1 MAEPLKN
8 YYGPDVPARIARMI
22 KDVDSAFDEDAF
34 LADALDGYQAL
45 ELTPRARQIAQALGR
60 HLPQDYEQAIEILIA
75 SLGPKLQVAELTGM
89 DVFVYLPHVFFV
101 AKFGVDHFE
110 ASMRAQY
117 ELTQRFSAEY
127 SIRVFLERYPQQT
140 LGRLR
145 EWAFDS
151 NVHVRR
157 LVSEGTRPR
166 LPWAPRLPAFQ
177 DDPRPVLELLDL
189 LKDDVEL
196 YVRRSV
202 ANNLNDIGKDNPTAL
217 FETCRRWMRDASPQR
232 SWLVRH
238 ALRSA
243 VKRGEPEA
251 LEILGFLP
259 ATCIHVREVHIAP
272 AVASIGDSVTFTL
285 DLSNDGSAMQQLL
298 IELRV
303 HFVKANGRPSPKFF
317 ALKELE
323 LRRHGS
329 VQLTKTISL
338 AQHTTRTHYPG
349 QHRVEV
355 LVNGRPSATGVF
367 DIVAESRIPTS

>member
-8 YYGPDVPARIARMI
+8 HYGPDVPVRIARMI
-22 KDVDSAFDEDAF
+22 KEVDSAFDEDAF
-34 LADALDGYQAL
+34 LADSLENYQAL
-45 ELTPRARQIAQALGR
+45 ELTPRALQIAQALGR
-60 HLPQDYEQAIEILIA
+60 HLPQDYERAIEILIA
-75 SLGPKLQVAELTGM
+75 SLGPKLEAAELKGM
-89 DVFVYLPHVFFV
+89 DVFSYLPHVFFV

-117 ELTQRFSAEY
+117 ELTQRFTAEY
-127 SIRVFLERYPQQT
+127 SIRVFLERYPQRT

-166 LPWAPRLPAFQ
+166 LPWAPRLRGFQ
-177 DDPRPVLELLDL
+177 EDPRPVLELLDL
-189 LKDDVEL
+189 LKDDHEL
-196 YVRRSV
+196 LVRRSV
-202 ANNLNDIGKDNPTAL
+202 ANNLNDIGKDSPAAL
-217 FETCRRWMRDASPQR
+217 IETCRRWMRDASPER

-259 ATCIHVREVHIAP
+259 AAGVEVRDIHIAP
-272 AVASIGDSVTFTL
+272 AVASIGDSVTFTV
-285 DLSNDGSAMQQLL
+285 DVSNKGSATKQLL
-298 IELRV
+298 IGLRV
-303 HFVKANGRPSPKFF
+303 HFIKANGRSSPKVF
-317 ALKELE
+317 ALNELE
-323 LRRHGS
+323 LQPHGS
-329 VQLTKTISL
+329 VRLNKTISL

-355 LVNGRPSATGVF
+355 LVNGRANGTGVF
-367 DIVAESRIPTS
+367 DIVAESPVPIS

>member
-8 YYGPDVPARIARMI
+8 YYGPEVPARIAKMI
-22 KDVDSAFDEDAF
+22 KEVDSAFDEDAF
-34 LADALDGYQAL
+34 LADALDGYQGL
-45 ELTPRARQIAQALGR
+45 ELTPRAWQIAHALGH
-60 HLPQDYEQAIEILIA
+60 HLPQDYEQAIEILLA
-75 SLGPKLQVAELTGM
+75 SLGPKLEAAELTGM
-89 DVFVYLPHVFFV
+89 DVFIYLPHVFFV

-127 SIRVFLERYPQQT
+127 SIRVFLERFPQRT
-140 LGRLR
+140 LDRLR

-166 LPWAPRLPAFQ
+166 LPWAPRLRAFQ
-177 DDPRPVLELLDL
+177 DDPRPVLDLLDI
-189 LKDDVEL
+189 LKDDPEL
-196 YVRRSV
+196 FVRRSV
-202 ANNLNDIGKDNPTAL
+202 ANNLNDIGKDNPAAL
-217 FETCRRWMRDASPQR
+217 IETCRRWMRDASPQR

-243 VKRGEPEA
+243 VRRGEPEA

-259 ATCIHVREVHIAP
+259 ATGVQVREIHIAP
-272 AVASIGDSVTFTL
+272 AVASIGDSVTFTVE
-285 DLSNDGSAMQQLL
+285 LSNDGSAAHQLL

-303 HFVKANGRPSPKFF
+303 HFVKANGRPSPKVF

-323 LRRHGS
+323 LRPHGA

-355 LVNGRPSATGVF
+355 LVNGRPSRTGVF

>member
-8 YYGPDVPARIARMI
+8 YYGPDVPVRIARMI
-22 KDVDSAFDEDAF
+22 KEVDSGFDEDAF

-60 HLPQDYEQAIEILIA
+60 HLPQDYERAIEILIA

-101 AKFGVDHFE
+101 AEFGVDHFE

-127 SIRVFLERYPQQT
+127 SIRVFLERYLQQT

-166 LPWAPRLPAFQ
+166 LPWAPRLRAFQ
-177 DDPRPVLELLDL
+177 DDPRPVLELLEL
-189 LKDDVEL
+189 LKDDPEL
-196 YVRRSV
+196 FVCRSV
-202 ANNLNDIGKDNPTAL
+202 ANNLNDIGKDNPAAL
-217 FETCRRWMRDASPQR
+217 IETCRRWMRDASPQR

-259 ATCIHVREVHIAP
+259 ATGVQVRDVHIAP
-272 AVASIGDSVTFTL
+272 AVASIGDSITFTVE
-285 DLSNDGSAMQQLL
+285 LSNEGSATQRLL

-303 HFVKANGRPSPKFF
+303 HFVKANARPSPKVF

-323 LRRHGS
+323 LRPNGS
-329 VQLTKTISL
+329 VQLTKKISL

-355 LVNGRPSATGVF
+355 LVNGRPSATSVF

>member
-22 KDVDSAFDEDAF
+22 TEVDSSFDQNAF
-34 LADALDGYQAL
+34 LTDALDGYQTL
-45 ELTPRARQIAQALGR
+45 ELTPRAWQIAHALGR
-60 HLPQDYEQAIEILIA
+60 HLPQDYERAIEILIA
-75 SLGPKLQVAELTGM
+75 SLGPKLEAAELTGM
-89 DVFVYLPHVFFV
+89 DVFIYLPHVFFV

-117 ELTQRFSAEY
+117 ELTQRFTAEY
-127 SIRVFLERYPQQT
+127 SIRVFLERYPRQT
-140 LGRLR
+140 LARLR
-145 EWAFDS
+145 EWAFDA

-166 LPWAPRLPAFQ
+166 LPWAPRLRAFQ
-177 DDPRPVLELLDL
+177 SDPRPVLELLDL
-189 LKDDVEL
+189 LKDDPEL
-196 YVRRSV
+196 LVRRSV
-202 ANNLNDIGKDNPTAL
+202 ANNLNDIGKDNPAAL
-217 FETCRRWMRDASPQR
+217 IETCRRWMEDATPDR

-243 VKRGEPEA
+243 VKRGDPEA

-259 ATCIHVREVHIAP
+259 ATGVQVRDIRIAP
-272 AVASIGDSVTFTL
+272 AVASIGDSVAFTV
-285 DLSNDGSAMQQLL
+285 DLSNEGSTTMQLL

-303 HFVKANGRPSPKFF
+303 HFVKANGRSSPKVF

-323 LRRHGS
+323 LQPHGS
-329 VQLTKTISL
+329 VRLTKAISL

-349 QHRVEV
+349 EHRVEV
-355 LVNGRPSATGVF
+355 LVNGRASGMGVF
-367 DIVAESRIPTS
+367 DIVAESRATSS

>member
-22 KDVDSAFDEDAF
+22 TEVDSSFDLNAF
-34 LADALDGYQAL
+34 LTDALDGYQTL
-45 ELTPRARQIAQALGR
+45 ELTPRAWQIAHALGR

-75 SLGPKLQVAELTGM
+75 SLGPKLEAAELTGM
-89 DVFVYLPHVFFV
+89 DVFIYLPHVFFV

-110 ASMRAQY
+110 ASMHAQY
-117 ELTQRFSAEY
+117 ELTQRFTAEY
-127 SIRVFLERYPQQT
+127 SIRVFLERYPHRT
-140 LGRLR
+140 LARLR
-145 EWAFDS
+145 EWAFDA

-166 LPWAPRLPAFQ
+166 LPWAPRLRAFQ

-189 LKDDVEL
+189 LKDDPEL
-196 YVRRSV
+196 LVRRSV
-202 ANNLNDIGKDNPTAL
+202 ANNLNDIGKDNPAAL
-217 FETCRRWMRDASPQR
+217 IDTCRRWMKDATPHR
-232 SWLVRH
+232 SRLVRH

-243 VKRGEPEA
+243 VKRGDPDA

-259 ATCIHVREVHIAP
+259 ATGVQVRDIRIAP
-272 AVASIGDSVTFTL
+272 AVASIGDSVTFTV
-285 DLSNDGSAMQQLL
+285 DLSNEGSITLPLL

-303 HFVKANGRPSPKFF
+303 HFVKANGRSSPKVF

-323 LRRHGS
+323 LQPHGS
-329 VQLTKTISL
+329 VRLTKAISL

-349 QHRVEV
+349 EHRVEV
-355 LVNGRPSATGVF
+355 LVNGRASGTGVF
-367 DIVAESRIPTS
+367 DIVAESRVPTS

>member
-22 KDVDSAFDEDAF
+22 KEVDSGFDEDAF

-60 HLPQDYEQAIEILIA
+60 HLPQDYQRAIEILIA
-75 SLGPKLQVAELTGM
+75 SLGPKLQAAELTGI
-89 DVFVYLPHVFFV
+89 DVFVYLPHVFFI
-101 AKFGVDHFE
+101 AEFGVDHFE

-127 SIRVFLERYPQQT
+127 SIRVFLERYLQQT
-140 LGRLR
+140 LGRLH

-166 LPWAPRLPAFQ
+166 LPWAPRLRAFQ
-177 DDPRPVLELLDL
+177 DDPRPVLELLEL
-189 LKDDVEL
+189 LKDDPDL
-196 YVRRSV
+196 FVRRSV
-202 ANNLNDIGKDNPTAL
+202 ANNLNDIGKDNPAAL
-217 FETCRRWMRDASPQR
+217 IETCRRWMKDASPQR

-259 ATCIHVREVHIAP
+259 ATGVQVRDIHIAP
-272 AVASIGDSVTFTL
+272 AVASIGDSITFTVE
-285 DLSNDGSAMQQLL
+285 LSNDGSATKQLL

-303 HFVKANGRPSPKFF
+303 HFVKANGKPSPKVF
-317 ALKELE
+317 ALKELV
-323 LRRHGS
+323 LRPNGS
-329 VQLTKTISL
+329 VQLSKTISL

-355 LVNGRPSATGVF
+355 LVNGRPSATSVF
-367 DIVAESRIPTS
+367 DIVAEGRIPTS

>member
-22 KDVDSAFDEDAF
+22 KDVDSAFEEDAF

-60 HLPQDYEQAIEILIA
+60 HLPQDYERAIEILIA
-75 SLGPKLQVAELTGM
+75 SLGPKLQAAELTGI
-89 DVFVYLPHVFFV
+89 DVFVYLPHVFFI
-101 AKFGVDHFE
+101 AEFGVDHFE

-151 NVHVRR
+151 NAHVRR

-166 LPWAPRLPAFQ
+166 LPWAPRLRAFQ
-177 DDPRPVLELLDL
+177 DDPRPVLELLDI
-189 LKDDVEL
+189 LKDDPEL
-196 YVRRSV
+196 FVRRSV
-202 ANNLNDIGKDNPTAL
+202 ANNLTDIGKDNPAAL
-217 FETCRRWMRDASPQR
+217 IETCRRWMRDASPQR

-259 ATCIHVREVHIAP
+259 ATGVQVGEIDITP
-272 AVASIGDSVTFTL
+272 AMASIGDSITFTVE
-285 DLSNDGSAMQQLL
+285 LSNEGSATQRLL

-303 HFVKANGRPSPKFF
+303 HFVKANAHPSPKVF

-323 LRRHGS
+323 LRPNGS
-329 VQLTKTISL
+329 VQLTKKISL

-355 LVNGRPSATGVF
+355 LVNGRPSATSVF
-367 DIVAESRIPTS
+367 DIVAECRIPTS

>member
-1 MAEPLKN
+1 VAEPLKN
-8 YYGPDVPARIARMI
+8 YYGPDVPARIARII
-22 KDVDSAFDEDAF
+22 KEVDSGFDEDAF

-60 HLPQDYEQAIEILIA
+60 HLPQDYERAIEILIA

-101 AKFGVDHFE
+101 AEFGVDHFE

-127 SIRVFLERYPQQT
+127 SIRVFLERYLQQT
-140 LGRLR
+140 LGRLH
-145 EWAFDS
+145 EWAFDA

-166 LPWAPRLPAFQ
+166 LPWAPRLRAFQ
-177 DDPRPVLELLDL
+177 DDPRPVLELLEL
-189 LKDDVEL
+189 LKDDPDL
-196 YVRRSV
+196 FVRRSV
-202 ANNLNDIGKDNPTAL
+202 ANNLNDIGKDNPAAL
-217 FETCRRWMRDASPQR
+217 IETCRRWMKDASPQR

-259 ATCIHVREVHIAP
+259 ATGVQVRDIHIAP
-272 AVASIGDSVTFTL
+272 AVASIGDSITFTVE
-285 DLSNDGSAMQQLL
+285 LSNDGSATKQLL

-303 HFVKANGRPSPKFF
+303 HFVKANGKPSPKVF
-317 ALKELE
+317 ALKELV
-323 LRRHGS
+323 LRPNGS
-329 VQLTKTISL
+329 VQLSKTISL

-355 LVNGRPSATGVF
+355 LVNGRPSATSVF
-367 DIVAESRIPTS
+367 DIVAEGRIPTS

>member
-22 KDVDSAFDEDAF
+22 KEVDSGFDEDAF

-60 HLPQDYEQAIEILIA
+60 HLPQDYQRAIEILIA
-75 SLGPKLQVAELTGM
+75 SLGPKLQAAELTGI
-89 DVFVYLPHVFFV
+89 DVFVYLPHVFFI
-101 AKFGVDHFE
+101 AEFGVDHFE

-127 SIRVFLERYPQQT
+127 SIRVFLKRYLQQT
-140 LGRLR
+140 LGRLH

-166 LPWAPRLPAFQ
+166 LPWAPRLRAFQ
-177 DDPRPVLELLDL
+177 DDPRPVLELLEL
-189 LKDDVEL
+189 LKDDPDL
-196 YVRRSV
+196 FVRRSV
-202 ANNLNDIGKDNPTAL
+202 ANNLNDIGKDNPAAL
-217 FETCRRWMRDASPQR
+217 IETCRRWMKDASPQR

-259 ATCIHVREVHIAP
+259 ATGVQVRDIHIAP
-272 AVASIGDSVTFTL
+272 AVASIGDSITFTVE
-285 DLSNDGSAMQQLL
+285 LSNDGSATKQLL

-303 HFVKANGRPSPKFF
+303 HFVKANGKPSPKVF
-317 ALKELE
+317 ALKELV
-323 LRRHGS
+323 LRPNGS
-329 VQLTKTISL
+329 VQLSKTISL

-355 LVNGRPSATGVF
+355 LVNGRPSATSVF
-367 DIVAESRIPTS
+367 DIVAEGRIPTS